1 MSKRYDISG
10 DDEGYCKLQIWQ
22 FPFYFTNKLEISS
35 RFVIYLDFST
45 KNFSL
50 TIAGFKLFA
59 IFFLFTNSWNF
70 TKICHISNISISF
83 HFRSSDDNTLSEV
96 TDVLQEWTEVW
107 HELYLLRDH
116 GKFTQLKKL
125 MEQLSDLRRQY
136 TLSHLTYQQK
146 QELRLKIVDK
156 IHLGTKLLDLDLVA
170 REIDGQGVDTKMTSA
185 VHVYNRV
192 RKKTM
197 IVTFFVK
204 MKQYKV
210 RKSKK
215 FTAIS

>member
-1 MSKRYDISG
+1 
-10 DDEGYCKLQIWQ
+10 
-22 FPFYFTNKLEISS
+22 
-35 RFVIYLDFST
+35 
-45 KNFSL
+45 
-50 TIAGFKLFA
+50 
-59 IFFLFTNSWNF
+59 
-70 TKICHISNISISF
+70 
-83 HFRSSDDNTLSEV
+83 
-96 TDVLQEWTEVW
+96 
-107 HELYLLRDH
+107 
-116 GKFTQLKKL
+116 

-192 RKKTM
+192 RKLKLSF
-197 IVTFFVK
+197 FFVK
-204 MKQYKV
+204 LKQCKV

-215 FTAIS
+215 KSLQSRKSAS

>member
-1 MSKRYDISG
+1 M
-10 DDEGYCKLQIWQ
+10 
-22 FPFYFTNKLEISS
+22 
-35 RFVIYLDFST
+35 
-45 KNFSL
+45 
-50 TIAGFKLFA
+50 
-59 IFFLFTNSWNF
+59 
-70 TKICHISNISISF
+70 
-83 HFRSSDDNTLSEV
+83 SEV

-192 RKKTM
+192 RKLKLS
-197 IVTFFVK
+197 FFFREIEA
-204 MKQYKV
+204 MQ
-210 RKSKK
+210 SAKK
-215 FTAIS
+215 

>member
-1 MSKRYDISG
+1 MTNV
-10 DDEGYCKLQIWQ
+10 
-22 FPFYFTNKLEISS
+22 FPYK
-35 RFVIYLDFST
+35 
-45 KNFSL
+45 
-50 TIAGFKLFA
+50 
-59 IFFLFTNSWNF
+59 
-70 TKICHISNISISF
+70 ISF
-83 HFRSSDDNTLSEV
+83 IHFRSSDDTTMSEV
-96 TDVLQEWTEVW
+96 ADVLQEWTEVW

-136 TLSHLTYQQK
+136 TLSHLTFQQK

-192 RKKTM
+192 KNYYYS
-197 IVTFFVK
+197 IIIF
-204 MKQYKV
+204 
-210 RKSKK
+210 
-215 FTAIS
+215 